1 LKDWLASLGR
11 NKGLK
16 LLALLLALALWF
28 LVGSEERTETTL
40 NLALDL
46 ANVPN
51 NLVVASEVPAALQ
64 VRVNGPGSL
73 VRKLTQS
80 RPSHTLDL
88 SGYKA
93 GRHNFALG
101 PKSFNFPRGIMVTRV
116 QPNSLKITLVPTITR
131 VLQIQPRLEGK
142 LPEGL
147 EVKNVQVRPPLVSVT
162 GPSSEL
168 ADLKILS
175 TMPLDLS
182 QITESTTVPTDVDF
196 KNLHLTLKEL
206 VPILAEITIGPKEVS
221 RTFSGVPVTAAPRPA
236 RLTPAQV
243 AVTVQGPAPAVK
255 DLKADAI
262 KATVDTRNLSP
273 GKHRLQ
279 VSVTLPEGL
288 SLVKVHPAAVAA
300 TVEKPR

>member
-1 LKDWLASLGR
+1 MKDWLASLGR

-147 EVKNVQVRPPLVSVT
+147 EVKNVQVRPPLITVT

-168 ADLKILS
+168 ADLKFLS
-175 TMPLDLS
+175 TLPLDLG
-182 QITESTTVPTDVDF
+182 QLTESATVPTDVDF
-196 KNLHLTLKEL
+196 KNLHLTPKEQ
-206 VPILAEITIGPKEVS
+206 VPILAEIAIGPKEVS
-221 RTFSGVPVTAAPRPA
+221 RTFTGVPVTAGPRPA
-236 RLTPAQV
+236 RLTPSQV
-243 AVTVQGPAPAVK
+243 VVTVRGPAPALK
-255 DLKADAI
+255 DLKAGAI
-262 KATVDTRNLSP
+262 KAAVDTKNLSP
-273 GKHRLQ
+273 GKHRLKVAVQ
-279 VSVTLPEGL
+279 LPNGL
-288 SLVKVHPAAVAA
+288 SLQSL
-300 TVEKPR
+300 KPDHVTAQVSK